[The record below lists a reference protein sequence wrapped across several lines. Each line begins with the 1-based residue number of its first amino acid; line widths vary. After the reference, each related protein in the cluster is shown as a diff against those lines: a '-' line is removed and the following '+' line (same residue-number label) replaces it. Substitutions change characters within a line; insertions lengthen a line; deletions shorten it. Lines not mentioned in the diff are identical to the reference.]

1 MATFKTAG
9 PVPVAKRI
17 GRFSHAIRNIVSHA
31 RAVEA
36 LGMRVRYLNIGDPV
50 AFGYAPPPHLV
61 EATARAMRDGH
72 SGYLPSAGIL
82 EARQA
87 AAGDHQARDVP
98 VTPDRVLITSGTG
111 EGIDVALTSLVDE
124 GDEVLVQ
131 TPTYPLYPALL
142 ATLSARPVYYRTED
156 CLARVG

>member
-1 MATFKTAG
+1 
-9 PVPVAKRI
+9 
-17 GRFSHAIRNIVSHA
+17 
-31 RAVEA
+31 
-36 LGMRVRYLNIGDPV
+36 
-50 AFGYAPPPHLV
+50 
-61 EATARAMRDGH
+61 
-72 SGYLPSAGIL
+72 
-82 EARQA
+82 
-87 AAGDHQARDVP
+87 VP